1 MPSSKKSVKILK
13 KPIKGKTVL
22 DKKTVSKDMTDSN
35 IKSTSLKTQTK
46 KDPAFKKASKKQTVK
61 IRDYKLE
68 PDKAFK
74 IDSNII
80 QKEIIKKITG
90 APEDLEIS
98 LEPVE
103 DNFIVYQQTPG
114 FTSLDKPLAQ
124 LSVRVVI
131 YNKGSKPVDL
141 DKVVFEYDQGSKA
154 IKKKISLPSDKLII
168 DPNYAWAWQN
178 SRDYHKSGDVIYLEF
193 PFPEKLTINLYFKKF
208 SIPLIITKDLKPY
221 SVNLDIPFKSIDF
234 SKEEYLTGY
243 SMHGGG
249 EQVFGYDVGVKAF
262 EKNGWR
268 ELYWGK
274 DGKENKHFRIWGK
287 PVYAMADGKVLHYEN
302 NIPNNWKPD
311 GSKEG
316 LLKQENELWGSFDLG
331 GSGNHFYIKHGK
343 VVALYAHLQKGS
355 LNKKFLKKGN
365 KIKKGDLLGKAGNSG
380 NSTAP
385 HFHFHIKT
393 FTKDSEPEGGIFRPL
408 IFSNGYVIGQKNYL
422 TPKSNINWTKLNE
435 EGIPG
440 LNDKAC
446 FIFPSERHPYC
457 EYPNIWGE
465 VCKFGIPEK
474 NYQEEFD
481 KIWTCGYY
489 PVWVN
494 AFDVKGITYFNVIF
508 RPSKNIDWVAGHNMD
523 GSKFQ
528 NEFDKLVKEKYR
540 LININSYLHKGNVKY
555 AAVWI
560 KDSSIDWFAY
570 HGKTLSW
577 HENNFKKYSKAD
589 WVPVNVSCLHK
600 GSKTYVS
607 ALWEKK
613 NTGGFYLRPEMKL
626 EEFVNSFKQ
635 YTDKEKFKLVYL
647 DGYVKNGKPRLSG
660 IWYKNAPG
668 YNSWWEKH
676 HKTENQFQSEYNS
689 MLKNGY
695 LTRCIAG
702 YSHNSESFFE
712 GIWSK

>member
-1 MPSSKKSVKILK
+1 MSVKKNPVKIPKKSLK
-13 KPIKGKTVL
+13 EKTVMNKKTVL
-22 DKKTVSKDMTDSN
+22 KSRADSKNKIAT
-35 IKSTSLKTQTK
+35 IKTQTK
-46 KDPAFKKASKKQTVK
+46 KEPVFKKVSKKQTAK
-61 IRDYKLE
+61 IRHYKFE

-74 IDSNII
+74 ISS
-80 QKEIIKKITG
+80 KKIRKEVLEKIKG
-90 APEDLEIS
+90 APEDIELTV
-98 LEPVE
+98 EPVE
-103 DNFIVYQQTPG
+103 DNFIVYHQTPG
-114 FTSLDKPLAQ
+114 FTSLEKPLAQ
-124 LSVRVVI
+124 LSVRLVI
-131 YNKGSKPVDL
+131 YNTGSKPVDL
-141 DKVVFEYDQGSKA
+141 DKVVFEYNQGTKA
-154 IKKKISLPSDKLII
+154 IVKKISLPSDQLII
-168 DPNYAWAWQN
+168 DPHYAWAWQN
-178 SRDYHKSGDVIYLEF
+178 SRDYHENGDVIYLEF
-193 PFPEKLTINLYFKKF
+193 PFPEKLTIKLYFKKF
-208 SIPLIITKDLKPY
+208 SIPLTITKDLKPY
-221 SVNLDIPFKSIDF
+221 SVDLEIPFKSIDF

-249 EQVFGYDVGVKAF
+249 DQVFGYDVGVKAF
-262 EKNGWR
+262 EKNAWGD
-268 ELYWGK
+268 LYKGK
-274 DGKENKHFRIWGK
+274 DGTENKHYRIWGK

-311 GSKEG
+311 GSDEG

-331 GSGNHFYIKHGK
+331 GSGNHIYIKHGK

-355 LNKKFLKKGN
+355 LNKNFLRKGKKV
-365 KIKKGDLLGKAGNSG
+365 KKGDLLGRAGNSG

-385 HFHFHIKT
+385 HFHFHIRT

-422 TPKSNINWTKLNE
+422 TPKSNINWAKLNE
-435 EGIPG
+435 NGIPG
-440 LNDKAC
+440 LKDKAC

-457 EYPNIWGE
+457 EYPSIWGE
-465 VCKFGIPEK
+465 VCRFGIPEK

-489 PVWVN
+489 PVWVD

-508 RPSKNIDWVAGHNMD
+508 RPSKNIEWVARHNMD
-523 GSKFQ
+523 GIKFQ
-528 NEFDKLVKEKYR
+528 KEFDKWVKEEYR
-540 LININSYLHKGNVKY
+540 LINLNSYLLKGKEKY

-560 KDSSIDWFAY
+560 KDKSINWFAY

-577 HENNFKKYSKAD
+577 HENNFKKYSKD
-589 WVPVNVSCLHK
+589 GWVPVNVSCLHK
-600 GSKTYVS
+600 GNKTFVS

-626 EEFVNSFKQ
+626 EEFINAFKQ

-647 DGYVKNGKPRLSG
+647 DGYIKNGKPRLSG
-660 IWYKNAPG
+660 IWHKNAAD

-676 HKTENQFQSEYNS
+676 NKTTNQFQTEYNS

-702 YSHNSESFFE
+702 YSHKGESFFE